1 MPGFSG
7 GIGERLRGLPALF
20 RGLFFLPEDLGEAAE
35 VRHLVRTGLFVIA
48 VLVFGVGTWA
58 VFAPL
63 TGAVIAP
70 GFVKVDMNR
79 KVVQHQEGGI
89 VKEVLV
95 RDGQHVKEG
104 ETLIILDDVRVDAG
118 LESLRQQ
125 WEAERAK
132 AARLESERLLAPAV
146 KFPADLAGRKDDAK
160 LAEVLTRETELF
172 RARREVLESQIG
184 LLRKQI
190 KESAV
195 EAAALVDQI
204 AAEERAIKLQKEE
217 LVVNQELLKQNFVA
231 NVRVLAL
238 DRAVAD
244 YESRYSEHRAELSKT
259 QQRVSELELRILSM
273 RNAYV
278 QQATDDLKDSTSKI
292 FDMDEKL
299 RPMKDAAERQ
309 KITAPASGEIVGMKV
324 FAAGAVAG
332 PRDTLMEI
340 VPDVKTLIVEG
351 KLKPEDINHV
361 KVGNVADVRLTAYK
375 QRTTQLVEGKVSY
388 VSADRLTDPQGNGY
402 YVVQVEVPHQA
413 LIDAGGLKML
423 AGMPAEIYMRTDR
436 RTALDYLIAPVEAY
450 FRRGMREPR

>member
-1 MPGFSG
+1 MPHFTGGFAA
-7 GIGERLRGLPALF
+7 RLRGLPELF
-20 RGLFFLPEDLGEAAE
+20 QNLFFVPEGLSEGAE
-35 VRHLVRTGLFVIA
+35 VKHIVRTGLVIIA
-48 VLVFGVGTWA
+48 VLVFGVGAWA

-95 RDGQHVKEG
+95 RDGQHVKQG
-104 ETLIILDDVRVDAG
+104 QTLIVLDDVRVDAG

-146 KFPADLAGRKDDAK
+146 KFPPDLTARRSDPK

-172 RARREVLESQIG
+172 RARREVLESQIS

-190 KESAV
+190 KESSV

-204 AAEERAIKLQKEE
+204 AAEERAIKLQREE
-217 LVVNQELLKQNFVA
+217 LNVNKELQKQNFVA

-238 DRAVAD
+238 ERAVAD
-244 YESRYSEHRAELSKT
+244 YESRWGEHRAELSKT

-273 RNAYV
+273 RNSYV
-278 QQATDDLKDSTSKI
+278 QQATDDLKESTSKI
-292 FDMDEKL
+292 FDLDERL

-309 KITAPASGEIVGMKV
+309 RITAPATGEVVGLKV
-324 FAAGAVAG
+324 FSAGAVAG

-351 KLKPEDINHV
+351 RLKPEDINHV

-388 VSADRLTDPQGNGY
+388 VSADRLTDPQGNAY

-423 AGMPAEIYMRTDR
+423 AGMPAELYMRTDR
-436 RTALDYLIAPVEAY
+436 RTAVDYLLAPVEAY
-450 FRRGMREPR
+450 FRKGMREPR